1 MFQKNVIIEDLEDL
15 NSKLPFLKME
25 FASHAY
31 TGGIIETLVGNIKD
45 EELEDI
51 LGCLK
56 ENFPNFSI
64 VGMSSFA
71 TTFLL
76 YKKKKCVLLT
86 FTLMKEATVTL
97 FHNFAGAARS
107 NSEIVTE
114 AHEYSEKVS
123 KQIKELKDVKAIQIF
138 LAGRSALSPILINGL
153 SKEIENVP
161 VFGAVAAINRFDEN
175 DKNANFL
182 SKADSFVISDDKFGK
197 GVSIAVYQGKELYA
211 YVDYLFGWEPIGR
224 YMDIEASNEA
234 ENGSIIVSSLDGKK
248 PVEVF
253 TKYLG
258 VRASDALVPNL
269 GEFPLVVERDGIIM
283 GRTPSAAG
291 ENGEILL
298 EGDIRKG
305 EKVRFSFGVKEKIL
319 ENTKSGA
326 EKMKNFG
333 AEYLQLIV
341 CGNRLAFLRD
351 DYHLELDYY
360 SEGRYER
367 PELCLGMGEIYRYE
381 GKGGIL
387 NSALIAVG
395 MREGIPEIPAY
406 ATNTNDNLEHEHK
419 NGIIPLS
426 ERLAH
431 FLSAMTG
438 ELIEAVEEAK
448 AANDAKSSFLSN
460 MSHEIRTPINAV
472 LGMDEMIIRE
482 CKDPQILEYA
492 QNIKSA
498 GNTLLGLINDILDF
512 SKIEAGK
519 MDIILVDYDFSSVI
533 NDLVHMIKPKAQGKG
548 LDFVVDVDEKIPSIL
563 YGDEIRIKQ
572 VITNVLTNA
581 VKYTEKGY
589 VALNIQHEM
598 ASDDEVIL
606 KFMIKDTGIGIKE
619 EDLGKLTEA
628 FQRVDEVRNRTVEGT
643 GLGLNITQKLLEHMG
658 SKLNVESNYGTGSI
672 FSFDIRQ
679 KVIRNDPI
687 GDYMEA
693 YKKALI
699 EQKKYHERFA
709 APDARVLVVDDT
721 PINLDVFEGLLK
733 TTKVKIDRAES
744 GPECLEKTREK
755 RYDII
760 FLDHRMPGMDGIE
773 TLKRLKED
781 DNNKNKG
788 VPIICLTANAI
799 SGARE
804 IYIRA
809 GFDEYL
815 TKPIMSEKLELL
827 MTKFL
832 PAEKV
837 SIEITE
843 VDADNQ
849 VNIEYD
855 LLPHWI
861 KNAPLIV
868 LEEGIKNCGSQEA
881 FVTAATTYR
890 SNLEENYS
898 AIKDAFENGDIENFT
913 IKVHA
918 LKSSS
923 RILGIY
929 NLAELAEE
937 LEKAGDE
944 KNIDFINKETPRLL
958 NLYKDI
964 WERMGSIP
972 ETDDEE
978 TELPLMEEK
987 AVEDAK
993 NALRELAQSFDFDSI
1008 NYIMETIKGFRV
1020 PDEHREFFKNMRA
1033 AIHSADWDGIK
1044 KLLDA
1049 GGNDGQ

>member
-1 MFQKNVIIEDLEDL
+1 MQVEI
-15 NSKLPFLKME
+15 SLPYILRQF
-25 FASHAY
+25 
-31 TGGIIETLVGNIKD
+31 
-45 EELEDI
+45 EEIDQFSVTFI
-51 LGCLK
+51 RDLK
-56 ENFPNFSI
+56 EGPRYYRIDLGKLNMPDGS
-64 VGMSSFA
+64 VGVAMCF
-71 TTFLL
+71 
-76 YKKKKCVLLT
+76 
-86 FTLMKEATVTL
+86 
-97 FHNFAGAARS
+97 
-107 NSEIVTE
+107 
-114 AHEYSEKVS
+114 
-123 KQIKELKDVKAIQIF
+123 KDVDDEVQESLQYRQALEEKLRLQKQRDQQDKMITA
-138 LAGRSALSPILINGL
+138 LASDYRSVYHVDLDIDEAVCYRADPHDPDRFTEGMRFPFHARFAEYGELYVDEQYREGFRRFIEPDNIRLALSA
-153 SKEIENVP
+153 ENII
-161 VFGAVAAINRFDEN
+161 ANRYLAHRE
-175 DKNANFL
+175 
-182 SKADSFVISDDKFGK
+182 G
-197 GVSIAVYQGKELYA
+197 
-211 YVDYLFGWEPIGR
+211 VDYYEMLR
-224 YMDIEASNEA
+224 MA
-234 ENGSIIVSSLDGKK
+234 
-248 PVEVF
+248 
-253 TKYLG
+253 G
-258 VRASDALVPNL
+258 VRHPADRDDHIVHAVGIGFTVIDAEMRENMDRARALQEAL
-269 GEFPLVVERDGIIM
+269 
-283 GRTPSAAG
+283 SAA
-291 ENGEILL
+291 EQ
-298 EGDIRKG
+298 
-305 EKVRFSFGVKEKIL
+305 
-319 ENTKSGA
+319 A
-326 EKMKNFG
+326 
-333 AEYLQLIV
+333 
-341 CGNRLAFLRD
+341 NR
-351 DYHLELDYY
+351 
-360 SEGRYER
+360 
-367 PELCLGMGEIYRYE
+367 
-381 GKGGIL
+381 
-387 NSALIAVG
+387 
-395 MREGIPEIPAY
+395 
-406 ATNTNDNLEHEHK
+406 
-419 NGIIPLS
+419 
-426 ERLAH
+426 
-431 FLSAMTG
+431 
-438 ELIEAVEEAK
+438 AK
-448 AANDAKSSFLSN
+448 TVFLSN
-460 MSHEIRTPINAV
+460 MSHELRTPINTI
-472 LGMDEMIIRE
+472 LGMNEIIRNE
-482 CKDPQILEYA
+482 SSDKKILSSSE
-492 QNIKSA
+492 NIRKA
-498 GNTLLGLINDILDF
+498 GTSLLGIISDILDF

-628 FQRVDEVRNRTVEGT
+628 FQRVDEVRNRSVEGT
-643 GLGLNITQKLLEHMG
+643 GLGLNITQKLLELMG

-679 KVIRNDPI
+679 KVIRNVPI

-699 EQKKYHERFA
+699 EQKKYHERFV

-788 VPIICLTANAI
+788 VPVICLTANAI

-832 PAEKV
+832 PGEKV

-881 FVTAATTYR
+881 FVKAATTYR

-964 WERMGSIP
+964 WERMVSIP
-972 ETDDEE
+972 ETEDEE
-978 TELPLMEEK
+978 AELPLMEEK

-1033 AIHSADWDGIK
+1033 AILSADWDGIK